1 MFFVSLRLN
10 YPLMLTQQI
19 RERGF
24 SKIRSLRVL
33 RATHLRPET
42 LARAVA
48 LPARGSH
55 AREGVGIQFKDTKS
69 TDVLRGSWSGAR
81 TVCQELVR

>member
-1 MFFVSLRLN
+1 
-10 YPLMLTQQI
+10 MLTQQI

-55 AREGVGIQFKDTKS
+55 AREGVGIQRKDTRAPMFC
-69 TDVLRGSWSGAR
+69 VEVGAERGQS
-81 TVCQELVR
+81 VKNL